1 MPGLSLTALAQ
12 QGWGAWVSAHPA
24 DASRSYIE
32 AIWTQVVH
40 EDSLMVNRLSW
51 LVASQSFLFTAYAIV
66 LNASLPA
73 QGVAFAA
80 RQAQVMRIV
89 PALGLATCG
98 LIYLGLLA
106 GMRVTMM
113 LRRELRRNRSGAA
126 GLRPPLP
133 GSGLTHALGM
143 AAPVLLPPLFCAAWL
158 ALLAAGYAGAPPS

>member
-12 QGWGAWVSAHPA
+12 QGWGAWVSAYPA

-66 LNASLPA
+66 LNASSPA

-89 PALGLATCG
+89 PAL
-98 LIYLGLLA
+98 
-106 GMRVTMM
+106 
-113 LRRELRRNRSGAA
+113 